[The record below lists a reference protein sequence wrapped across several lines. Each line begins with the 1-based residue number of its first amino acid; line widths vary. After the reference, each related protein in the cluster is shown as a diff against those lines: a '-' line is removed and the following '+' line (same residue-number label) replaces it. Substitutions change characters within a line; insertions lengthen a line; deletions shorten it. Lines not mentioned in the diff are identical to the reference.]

1 MSDLFRGGSG
11 DMTAGHPTTRN
22 LAAAPD
28 AAPPE
33 PRGPISASYP
43 GDADQPA
50 DVVAYGPDIPTEAHY
65 RLLGNVEDKRAL
77 QLGCGSGA
85 ESVALARQ
93 GARVIAVD
101 PRRHHIEA
109 ARATIEQAEVKVE
122 LHQSDLAELPFVRAD
137 SIDAALSV
145 FALANVDDLDRVF
158 RQVHRV
164 LHPDS
169 VLVFSLPHPAY
180 AMLDPD
186 GGDPPPVVR
195 SYFDRGGRPWFTD
208 TDQGE
213 ERIRT
218 IGDLHTSLSRAN
230 FRVDTILEPEPAGG
244 NHSAFW
250 TEAMAWAPATLVIR
264 ARKEG
269 I

>member
-137 SIDAALSV
+137 SIDLAVSV
-145 FALANVDDLDRVF
+145 YALANVDDLDRVF

-218 IGDLHTSLSRAN
+218 IGELHTSLARAN
-230 FRVDTILEPEPAGG
+230 FRVDAIIEAEPTDDSPSG
-244 NHSAFW
+244 FW
-250 TEAMAWAPATLVIR
+250 TTAMRWAPATLVIR

>member
-1 MSDLFRGGSG
+1 MSDLFRGAPS

-22 LAAAPD
+22 LTSAPD
-28 AAPPE
+28 APPAE
-33 PRGPISASYP
+33 PTGPISATYP
-43 GDADQPA
+43 GQADQPA
-50 DVVAYGPDIPTEAHY
+50 GVVAYGPDIPTEAQY
-65 RLLGNVEDKRAL
+65 RLLGNVADKRVL

-85 ESVALARQ
+85 EATALAGQ
-93 GARVIAVD
+93 GARVVAVD
-101 PRRHHIEA
+101 PSLHRIEV
-109 ARATIEQAEVKVE
+109 ARGTIDRAEVKVE

-137 SIDAALSV
+137 SIDLAVSV
-145 FALANVDDLDRVF
+145 YALANVDDLDRVF

-164 LHPDS
+164 LHPES
-169 VLVFSLPHPAY
+169 VFVFSLPHPAY

-186 GGDPPPVVR
+186 GGDPPAVIR
-195 SYFDRGGRPWFTD
+195 SYFDRGSRPWFTD

-218 IGDLHTSLSRAN
+218 ISELHTSLARTN
-230 FRVDTILEPEPAGG
+230 FRVDTIIEAEPTDAAP
-244 NHSAFW
+244 SPFW
-250 TEAMAWAPATLVIR
+250 TTAMRWAPATLIIR

>member
-1 MSDLFRGGSG
+1 MTDLFRGSSG
-11 DMTAGHPTTRN
+11 NITAGHPTTRN
-22 LAAAPD
+22 LTAAPD
-28 AAPPE
+28 AASE
-33 PRGPISASYP
+33 PTGPISATYP
-43 GDADQPA
+43 DAADQPT
-50 DVVAYGPDIPTEAHY
+50 DVVSYGPDIATEAQY
-65 RLLGNVEDKRAL
+65 RLLGSVEDKRIL

-101 PRRHHIEA
+101 PSRRRIET
-109 ARATIEQAEVKVE
+109 ARAHIEQAEVKVE

-137 SIDAALSV
+137 SIDVAVSV

-164 LHPDS
+164 LHPEC
-169 VLVFSLPHPAY
+169 VFVFSLPHPAY

-186 GGDPPPVVR
+186 RGDPPAIIR
-195 SYFDRGGRPWFTD
+195 SYFDRAGRPWSTD
-208 TDQGE
+208 TEQGE
-213 ERIRT
+213 ERVRT
-218 IGDLHTSLSRAN
+218 IAEIHTSLARAN
-230 FRVDTILEPEPAGG
+230 FRTDAIIEAEPTDGSP
-244 NHSAFW
+244 SRFW
-250 TEAMAWAPATLVIR
+250 TPAMRWAPATLVIR